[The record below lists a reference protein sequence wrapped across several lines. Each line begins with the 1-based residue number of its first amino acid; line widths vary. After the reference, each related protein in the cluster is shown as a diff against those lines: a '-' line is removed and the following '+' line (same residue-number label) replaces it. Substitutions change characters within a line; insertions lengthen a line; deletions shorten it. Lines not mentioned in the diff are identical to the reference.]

1 METCSIRLR
10 YVFDRI
16 VPSRTDMV
24 DRDYVV
30 GGGGTPLEFSFFLVI
45 SAYRTVFYDLTNE
58 RTFLLS
64 TPFVPEFINLLWLCF
79 VLKTSVRSK
88 RERERENIL

>member
-30 GGGGTPLEFSFFLVI
+30 GGTPLEFSFFLVI